1 VKIQRGNQKSCT
13 EGQRANEKG
22 QKDQQSNT
30 KDYTKNLRM
39 SNTIKTVNIVK
50 KTMPMTILSLYIL
63 FGQRTYYK
71 SRLF

>member
-1 VKIQRGNQKSCT
+1 MGNQKSCT

-39 SNTIKTVNIVK
+39 SHTIKTVNMVK
-50 KTMPMTILSLYIL
+50 TKWP
-63 FGQRTYYK
+63 
-71 SRLF
+71 

>member
-22 QKDQQSNT
+22 EKDQQSNT

-39 SNTIKTVNIVK
+39 SHTIKTVNIVK
-50 KTMPMTILSLYIL
+50 TKWP
-63 FGQRTYYK
+63 
-71 SRLF
+71 